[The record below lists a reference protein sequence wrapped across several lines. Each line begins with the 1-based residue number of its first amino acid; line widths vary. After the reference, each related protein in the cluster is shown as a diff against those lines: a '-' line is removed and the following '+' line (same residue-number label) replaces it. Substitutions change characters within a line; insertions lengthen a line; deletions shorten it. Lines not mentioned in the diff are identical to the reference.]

1 MEFLKQQKESKL
13 QRMKELESQKLPED
27 FLEDLAST
35 EETTEDIDN
44 TERLASLTKEPPLPQ
59 NKKIVFDD
67 QPKEKK
73 IVFDDQPKEKRKRK
87 G

>member
-1 MEFLKQQKESKL
+1 MEFLKQQKESKM

-35 EETTEDIDN
+35 EATTEDIDT
-44 TERLASLTKEPPLPQ
+44 TESLAKIDDVQKRLVSLAKEPPPPQ
-59 NKKIVFDD
+59 NKKI
-67 QPKEKK
+67 
-73 IVFDDQPKEKRKRK
+73 IFDDQPKEKRKRK